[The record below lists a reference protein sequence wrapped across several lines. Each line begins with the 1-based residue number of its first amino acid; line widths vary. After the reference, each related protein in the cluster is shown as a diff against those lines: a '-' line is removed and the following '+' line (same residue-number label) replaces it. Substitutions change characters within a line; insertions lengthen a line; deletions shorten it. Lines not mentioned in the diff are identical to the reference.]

1 MAFLYHRHLLLLLL
15 HLLLLLLTPAHVA
28 ASGGVTFQ
36 AILEEA
42 RGSNGLAMVLGLRR
56 ALHEIPELMFREFR
70 TSAMVQETLASLGIP
85 FQPNFAGTTGV
96 VATIGTGAEPI
107 VALRADMDALP
118 IMEETDVPFK
128 SRHPG
133 KMHACGHDAH
143 TAMLLAAARIL
154 QERARAGTLAGT
166 VRLIFQPAEEGG
178 AGGKRMVDGGA
189 LRGVSAA
196 FALHV
201 SPKIPAGYVGS
212 RPGMLLAGSG
222 RFNATV
228 WGKGGHAAMPQFT
241 ADPILAA
248 AHVVSSL
255 QAIVSRETDPFA
267 SRVVS
272 VTQFHGG
279 SADNVIPDTVT
290 LRGTYRATTKEGLA
304 DLERRIADIIDAQAR
319 VFGCRGSVD
328 YGMMDT
334 VQAAAAD
341 DTDTGAAAS
350 DGGASGG
357 AASGDA
363 GVSESSAAAE
373 AAEAGGFCS
382 STGGGTAEGTCSA
395 SSTGS
400 TGSSSSSSSSSS
412 SGHIESSAAEVP
424 PLSEPPAEP
433 LADPLG
439 YDWPPTRIP
448 AYPPTVNDVSMH
460 ALGRDVVQ
468 KLLGS
473 SAYLEV
479 DPWMAGEDFSFYQEA
494 VPGAMFFL
502 GVGASGENKSGDNNT
517 SSSSSSSSSPPLHS
531 PVFTINEDALPI
543 GVALHVGFVEGFFL
557 EKRAQA

>member
-1 MAFLYHRHLLLLLL
+1 
-15 HLLLLLLTPAHVA
+15 
-28 ASGGVTFQ
+28 
-36 AILEEA
+36 
-42 RGSNGLAMVLGLRR
+42 
-56 ALHEIPELMFREFR
+56 MFREFR

-85 FQPNFAGTTGV
+85 FQNNFAGTTGV
-96 VATIGTGAEPI
+96 VATIGTGEGPI

-118 IMEETDVPFK
+118 ITEETDVPFK

-133 KMHACGHDAH
+133 AMHACGHDAH
-143 TAMLLAAARIL
+143 TAMLLATARIL
-154 QERARAGTLAGT
+154 QERSRAGTLGGT

-189 LRGVSAA
+189 LKGASAA

-228 WGKGGHAAMPQFT
+228 WGKGGHAAMPQFA

-248 AHVVSSL
+248 AHIVSSL

-290 LRGTYRATTKEGLA
+290 LRGTYRATTKDGLA
-304 DLERRIADIIDAQAR
+304 DLERRIADIIDTQAR
-319 VFGCRGSVD
+319 VFGCRGEVD
-328 YGMMDT
+328 YGMMD
-334 VQAAAAD
+334 VNMQAD
-341 DTDTGAAAS
+341 
-350 DGGASGG
+350 
-357 AASGDA
+357 
-363 GVSESSAAAE
+363 AAE
-373 AAEAGGFCS
+373 AAEAVEAGGAEGFC
-382 STGGGTAEGTCSA
+382 TNTAGNTAQGSCTANSA
-395 SSTGS
+395 GEPS
-400 TGSSSSSSSSSS
+400 
-412 SGHIESSAAEVP
+412 
-424 PLSEPPAEP
+424 SEPLP
-433 LADPLG
+433 DPLG
-439 YDWPPTRIP
+439 YDWPPKRIP

-460 ALGRDVVQ
+460 ALGRDVVR

-473 SAYLEV
+473 SAYLDV

-502 GVGASGENKSGDNNT
+502 GVGASGGDHNATTTTT
-517 SSSSSSSSSPPLHS
+517 SNSPPLHS
-531 PVFTINEDALPI
+531 PMFTIDEAALPI
-543 GVALHVGFVEGFFL
+543 GVALHVGFVQQFL
-557 EKRAQA
+557 SQGRAEA

>member
-1 MAFLYHRHLLLLLL
+1 MAPPPPRPYLQLLLFHLFFLLLLLL
-15 HLLLLLLTPAHVA
+15 APTHVS

-85 FQPNFAGTTGV
+85 FQSNFAGTTGV
-96 VATIGTGAEPI
+96 VATIGTGEGPI

-118 IMEETDVPFK
+118 ITEETDVPFK

-133 KMHACGHDAH
+133 AMHACGHDAH

-154 QERARAGTLAGT
+154 QDRSRAGTLGGT

-189 LRGVSAA
+189 LKGASAAFALHVSPKRMVDVGALKGASAA

-228 WGKGGHAAMPQFT
+228 WGKGGHAAMPQFA

-248 AHVVSSL
+248 AHIVSSL

-279 SADNVIPDTVT
+279 LADNVIPDTVT
-290 LRGTYRATTKEGLA
+290 LRGTYRATTKDGLA
-304 DLERRIADIIDAQAR
+304 DLERRIADIIDTQAR
-319 VFGCRGSVD
+319 VFGCRGEVD
-328 YGMMDT
+328 YGMMDASA
-334 VQAAAAD
+334 QAAVHADADADADGENENTSAASAAVD
-341 DTDTGAAAS
+341 DSAS
-350 DGGASGG
+350 DGLATAGAQGCSSNAADNKAQGSCTAKG
-357 AASGDA
+357 AAEPS
-363 GVSESSAAAE
+363 SE
-373 AAEAGGFCS
+373 
-382 STGGGTAEGTCSA
+382 
-395 SSTGS
+395 
-400 TGSSSSSSSSSS
+400 
-412 SGHIESSAAEVP
+412 
-424 PLSEPPAEP
+424 PLSEP

-439 YDWPPTRIP
+439 YAWPPTRIP

-473 SAYLEV
+473 SAYLDV

-502 GVGASGENKSGDNNT
+502 GVGASEVN
-517 SSSSSSSSSPPLHS
+517 SSSSSSSSSNSPPLHS
-531 PVFTINEDALPI
+531 PVFTIDEAALPI
-543 GVALHVGFVEGFFL
+543 GVALHVGFVQQYLSRG
-557 EKRAQA
+557 RAEA